1 MNNKP
6 IIGIVGRY
14 DITTEDYNVMC
25 CYENIRRSVIK
36 KGGIPIL
43 ILPNQDIDYESISSH
58 DIDKLT
64 IEQKNDLIRIID
76 MCNGILM
83 PGSYRLFEYDKFIYE
98 YSLNKNIPILGIC
111 GGMQLM
117 ALVDNP
123 LSRSNEIIVKNNT
136 KINHFQRGE
145 KYVHKIN
152 ITKDSL
158 LYKILNKE
166 EIEVNSR
173 HNYHIE
179 KTKDLKISAYSEDG
193 LVEAIEY
200 SNKKFVLGIE
210 WHPESMLEYDENSNK
225 IFEEFINSCK

>member
-14 DITTEDYNVMC
+14 DITTEDYRVIC
-25 CYENIRRSVIK
+25 CYENIRRSIIK

-43 ILPNQDIDYESISSH
+43 ILPNQDLDYESVSSK

-76 MCNGILM
+76 MCDGILM

-98 YSLNKNIPILGIC
+98 YSLKKDIPILGIC

-123 LSRSNEIIVKNNT
+123 LSSSNEIIIKNNT
-136 KINHFQRGE
+136 EINHFKGGE

-152 ITKDSL
+152 IIKDSL

-179 KTKDLKISAYSEDG
+179 KTKDLKVCGYSEDG

-200 SNKKFVLGIE
+200 PNKKFVLGVE
-210 WHPESMLEYDENSNK
+210 WHPESMLEYDGDSNK
-225 IFEEFINSCK
+225 IFEAFINSCK

>member
-1 MNNKP
+1 MTKP
-6 IIGIVGRY
+6 IIGIVGRS
-14 DITTEDYNVMC
+14 DTSSEDYNIIC
-25 CYENIRRSVIK
+25 CFENIRRSIIK

-43 ILPNQDIDYESISSH
+43 ILPNQDLDYESISSH

-64 IEQKNDLIRIID
+64 MEQKNDLIRIID

-117 ALVDNP
+117 GLVDNP
-123 LSRSNEIIVKNNT
+123 LSRSNEIIMKNDT

-152 ITKDSL
+152 IIPDSL
-158 LYKILNKE
+158 LHKILN
-166 EIEVNSR
+166 
-173 HNYHIE
+173 
-179 KTKDLKISAYSEDG
+179 
-193 LVEAIEY
+193 
-200 SNKKFVLGIE
+200 
-210 WHPESMLEYDENSNK
+210 
-225 IFEEFINSCK
+225 